1 MTAREIASR
10 AAGVARDIRG
20 RGNQLCFE
28 YAGVSLAYGSDESAT
43 GEWISRFFDGYFLPA
58 DAGHVDAAVYSTADP
73 ALFGALQELVPG
85 ESAVGKRDYAE
96 MPFTDS
102 VALVRRVADKVRA
115 GEDVFLL
122 MFTDSRTIVLVTS
135 GNVEV
140 RREEGMQVLRALGK
154 WLLLEQGWIP
164 MHSAC
169 VAKNGRT
176 VCIAGGK
183 ASGKTS
189 TLVNLLARN
198 GCDLVAVDKFLIRDA
213 GARLEVC
220 GIPGKIG
227 IRVGTAI
234 VQPRVLT
241 WLTEATAPF
250 FPHISPQDV
259 AHIAATS
266 TPAQLRTRGEKIH
279 LTPAELA
286 ELFGGSITPTGPLGL
301 LLAPVFDLSLEDTR
315 LVRTEPEEAIRLLTE
330 CYVSLLSKWEGF
342 LLHFFDLSDALLEQ
356 RLAAALG
363 RHLSQLPSFEVHQN
377 HRTNERTAELVE
389 GLL

>member
-1 MTAREIASR
+1 MTPGEIASR
-10 AAGVARDIRG
+10 AAEVARDIRG

-28 YAGVSLAYGSDESAT
+28 HAGVSTAYGSDESAT

-58 DAGHVDAAVYSTADP
+58 GARDVDAAVYSTADP

-85 ESAVGKRDYAE
+85 EAAVGKRDYAE

-102 VALVRRVADKVRA
+102 VALIRRVGDKVRPR
-115 GEDVFLL
+115 EDVFLL
-122 MFTDSRTIVLVTS
+122 MFTEDRTIVLVTS

-140 RREEGMQVLRALGK
+140 RREEGMQILRALNK

-169 VAKNGRT
+169 AAKNGQT
-176 VCIAGGK
+176 ICVAGGK

-189 TLVNLLARN
+189 TLLNLLARN
-198 GCDLVAVDKFLIRDA
+198 GCDLVAVDKFLVRD
-213 GARLEVC
+213 GGFHLEIC

-234 VQPRVLT
+234 VQPQVLT

-250 FPHISPQDV
+250 FPNISPHDV
-259 AHIAATS
+259 QHIAATS
-266 TPAQLRTRGEKIH
+266 TPEQLRTRDEKIH

-286 ELFGGSITPTGPLGL
+286 ALFGGSITPTAPLGL

-315 LVRTEPEEAIRLLTE
+315 LVRAEPEEAIRLLTE

-342 LLHFFDLSDALLEQ
+342 LLHFFDLTDALLEE

-363 RHLSQLPSFEVHQN
+363 RHLPDVASYEVHQN
-377 HRTNERTAELVE
+377 HRTNERTAELVA

>member
-1 MTAREIASR
+1 MTPGEIASR
-10 AAGVARDIRG
+10 AAEVARDIRG

-28 YAGVSLAYGSDESAT
+28 HAGVSTAYGSDESAT

-58 DAGHVDAAVYSTADP
+58 GARDVDAAVYSTADP

-85 ESAVGKRDYAE
+85 EAAVGKRDYAE

-102 VALVRRVADKVRA
+102 VALIRRVGDKVRPL
-115 GEDVFLL
+115 EDVFLL
-122 MFTDSRTIVLVTS
+122 MFTEDRTIVLVTS

-140 RREEGMQVLRALGK
+140 RREEGMQILRALNK

-169 VAKNGRT
+169 AAKNGQT
-176 VCIAGGK
+176 ICVAGGK

-189 TLVNLLARN
+189 TLLNLLARN
-198 GCDLVAVDKFLIRDA
+198 GCDLVAVDKFLVRD
-213 GARLEVC
+213 GGFHLE
-220 GIPGKIG
+220 
-227 IRVGTAI
+227 
-234 VQPRVLT
+234 
-241 WLTEATAPF
+241 
-250 FPHISPQDV
+250 ISPHDV
-259 AHIAATS
+259 QHIAATS
-266 TPAQLRTRGEKIH
+266 TPEQLRTRDEKIH

-286 ELFGGSITPTGPLGL
+286 ALFGGSITPTAPLGL
-301 LLAPVFDLSLEDTR
+301 LLTPVFDLSLEDSR

-342 LLHFFDLSDALLEQ
+342 LLHFFDLTDALLEE

-363 RHLSQLPSFEVHQN
+363 RHLPDVASYEVHQN
-377 HRTNERTAELVE
+377 HRTNERTAELVA